1 MATRAYIV
9 NVIDE
14 NSAEMIYNHFDG
26 GEYLNKALNSYK
38 IDPDDI
44 FGIGDIRAI
53 NLETGDIER
62 YEEGGPISIIGK
74 NLSDT
79 LNQIVGEAENV
90 NYLQVLDPKTNEW
103 VMIKKNNR
111 TLVNLL
117 DIYEHLKKEDIKENY
132 ESKWKKFINENQQFD
147 GFTDNETDDF
157 NEVIS
162 NIKFILRNEDDFE
175 VKTYLD
181 SVKNDFYRDFYA
193 AIDEYYDLND
203 REIIDDFENYIIDK
217 RDS

>member
-26 GEYLNKALNSYK
+26 GEYLNKALNRSK

-79 LNQIVGEAENV
+79 LNQIVSEAENV
-90 NYLQVLDPKTNEW
+90 DYLQVLDPKTNEW

-117 DIYEHLKKEDIKENY
+117 DVYEHLKKEDIKENY
-132 ESKWKKFINENQQFD
+132 ESKWKRFINENQQLD

-162 NIKFILRNEDDFE
+162 NIEFVLRNEDDFE

-203 REIIDDFENYIIDK
+203 REIIDDFNNYITNDLD
-217 RDS
+217 R